1 MRIIVDAFGGDNAPL
16 EILKGAVAAKN
27 EFGCDILLCGDEEQ
41 IRACAKENDIDLS
54 GMDIETADGFIPVEE
69 DPRSLLKQYKN
80 SSLGVA
86 CRALAEGRGD
96 ALVSA
101 GSTGA
106 LVVGAIFIVK
116 RIKGVRRPAI
126 ATIMPGDK
134 GNFMLIDGGA
144 NIEVTPEA
152 LDTFA
157 LMGSV
162 YMEKVMGVDDPKVG
176 LLNIGVEPNKG
187 TELQK
192 HAYPLLE
199 QNEHIHFIGNA
210 EARDVPACVADVVVC
225 DGFTGNVFL
234 KTYEGVALTL
244 FSNVKEVMMK
254 STMTKVAAL
263 ILKGGLKELKTK
275 FDANAVGGAPIL
287 GVQKPVIKAHGSSK
301 EVAFKNAIRQAISFT
316 ESGAIDTIEENLPK
330 KERADESA
338 ETEAEE

>member
-162 YMEKVMGVDDPKVG
+162 YMEKVMVMCEMMRANGYRF
-176 LLNIGVEPNKG
+176 IF
-187 TELQK
+187 
-192 HAYPLLE
+192 LE
-199 QNEHIHFIGNA
+199 
-210 EARDVPACVADVVVC
+210 DLVA
-225 DGFTGNVFL
+225 
-234 KTYEGVALTL
+234 
-244 FSNVKEVMMK
+244 
-254 STMTKVAAL
+254 
-263 ILKGGLKELKTK
+263 
-275 FDANAVGGAPIL
+275 
-287 GVQKPVIKAHGSSK
+287 
-301 EVAFKNAIRQAISFT
+301 
-316 ESGAIDTIEENLPK
+316 
-330 KERADESA
+330 
-338 ETEAEE
+338 

>member
-16 EILKGAVAAKN
+16 EILKGAAAAKN

-41 IRACAKENDIDLS
+41 IRACAKENDIDLT
-54 GMDIETADGFIPVEE
+54 GMDIENAEGFIPVEE
-69 DPRSLLKQYKN
+69 DPRALLKKYKN

-116 RIKGVRRPAI
+116 RLKGVRRPAI

-144 NIEVTPEA
+144 NTEITPDA
-152 LDTFA
+152 LNTFA
-157 LMGSV
+157 VMGSV
-162 YMEKVMGVDDPKVG
+162 YMDKVMGVQDPKVG

-187 TELQK
+187 TDLQK

-199 QNEHIHFIGNA
+199 ENEHIHFIGNA

-244 FSNVKEVMMK
+244 FSNVKDVMMK
-254 STMTKVAAL
+254 STMTKLAAL

-316 ESGAIDTIEENLPK
+316 ESGAIATIEENLPK
-330 KERADESA
+330 KEREDSPA
-338 ETEAEE
+338 ETEAAE

>member
-157 LMGSV
+157 
-162 YMEKVMGVDDPKVG
+162 
-176 LLNIGVEPNKG
+176 
-187 TELQK
+187 
-192 HAYPLLE
+192 YPLLE

-316 ESGAIDTIEENLPK
+316 ESGAIATIEENLPK

>member
-54 GMDIETADGFIPVEE
+54 GCDIETADGFIPVEE

-106 LVVGAIFIVK
+106 LVVGAIFLVK

-134 GNFMLIDGGA
+134 GHFMLIDGGA

-162 YMEKVMGVDDPKVG
+162 YMEKVMGVNDPKVG

-187 TELQK
+187 TDLQK

-254 STMTKVAAL
+254 SAVTKVAAL

-301 EVAFKNAIRQAISFT
+301 EEALKNAIRQAISFT
-316 ESGAIDTIEENLPK
+316 ESGAIATIEENLPK
-330 KERADESA
+330 KAEDDEN
-338 ETEAEE
+338 EQ